1 MFLVEAFK
9 VYQRQPVFPR
19 LINVDMRPERGFAEL
34 CSADIIQY
42 LLTLQH
48 ILISQVKRRSHGN
61 GVAHFD
67 ITNKGPAHANLV
79 VISRILI

>member
-34 CSADIIQY
+34 CSDDIIQY

-48 ILISQVKRRSHGN
+48 ILISQVKR
-61 GVAHFD
+61 
-67 ITNKGPAHANLV
+67 
-79 VISRILI
+79 